1 MIVVLVLVMPVAVL
15 ASMTLLAGLLGGMVG
30 RSSDL
35 DNTTAD
41 GEPNEH
47 LALSRENPYSS

>member
-1 MIVVLVLVMPVAVL
+1 MIVVLVVVMPVAVL

-35 DNTTAD
+35 DNTAAD

-47 LALSRENPYSS
+47 LVLSKTNPYR